1 MGNQLFADEDEC
13 LCDSSNIDPA
23 IISFMNK
30 TPLFGFLTDKQ
41 KTRAASEVGE
51 TCEGVSLE
59 STIKTGVFF
68 EHRRNQ
74 MICLVLFPCVFFGD
88 PSFS

>member
-23 IISFMNK
+23 IISSMNK

-41 KTRAASEVGE
+41 RPEQ
-51 TCEGVSLE
+51 
-59 STIKTGVFF
+59 
-68 EHRRNQ
+68 HRKWVKHVKEFRWNPQ
-74 MICLVLFPCVFFGD
+74 
-88 PSFS
+88 